1 MWESP
6 IYKPQVEPRWSIS
19 CGKSLFTN
27 STCCLEERFMW
38 KISIYKTQLQ
48 RFVWEIP
55 IYKLN
60 WSVSC
65 GKYLFTNSTA
75 AFGVGNSYLQ
85 TQLERFR
92 VGNFYLQTQLQRFVW
107 EIPIYKLNWSV
118 SCGKISI
125 YKLNWSVSCGKFL
138 FTNSTSVF
146 SLFTNYFQTYLQTYL
161 QTSFL
166 REKAFSRRAIHGQE
180 SFNQTLDFI
189 CPCLKIAF
197 SLKNEV
203 CK

>member
-19 CGKSLFTN
+19 CGKSLITN

-38 KISIYKTQLQ
+38 KISIYK
-48 RFVWEIP
+48 
-55 IYKLN
+55 LN
-60 WSVSC
+60 CSVSC
-65 GKYLFTNSTA
+65 GKFLFTNSTGA
-75 AFGVGNSYLQ
+75 
-85 TQLERFR
+85 FR

-118 SCGKISI
+118 SCGK
-125 YKLNWSVSCGKFL
+125 FL
-138 FTNSTSVF
+138 FTNSTGAFRVGNFYLQTQLVCFPIYKLF
-146 SLFTNYFQTYLQTYL
+146 SYLFTNLILKGKSIFHG
-161 QTSFL
+161 
-166 REKAFSRRAIHGQE
+166 AIHGQE